1 MRLGCSINL
10 LLTQLPPRSAA
21 EMEEE
26 VDQENR
32 KLFGKRVYLQSPRLI
47 LPVGSVC
54 LLSPGPGG
62 PGPLG
67 RQESRLPTV
76 TFRPRQLCQGSQG
89 KPSPPPPHDTRPKAE
104 PDTNQP
110 EI

>member
-10 LLTQLPPRSAA
+10 LLTQLPSRAAA

-54 LLSPGPGG
+54 L
-62 PGPLG
+62 
-67 RQESRLPTV
+67 
-76 TFRPRQLCQGSQG
+76 
-89 KPSPPPPHDTRPKAE
+89 PSPRPAGEAGVPFANCDFPPSAALPGVTGQTKSPT
-104 PDTNQP
+104 PT
-110 EI
+110 